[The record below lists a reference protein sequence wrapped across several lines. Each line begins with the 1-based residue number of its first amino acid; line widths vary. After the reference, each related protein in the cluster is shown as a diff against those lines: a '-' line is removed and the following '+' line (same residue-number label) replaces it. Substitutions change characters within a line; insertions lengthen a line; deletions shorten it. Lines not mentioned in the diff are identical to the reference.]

1 MEKNI
6 AGLDAA
12 GIPHVVLDARSIED
26 VFRSIWTVG
35 RLTGT
40 AARAQA
46 VVTEMRGRLA
56 AVEASAAVLS
66 RRARVYLEWWPRP
79 VIVPGRDCWTTE
91 MIRIAGGESV
101 FADLPVR
108 STPVEDAAVPAR
120 EPDLLLT
127 CWCGVPHER
136 QQPGK
141 LLNRP
146 GWTEIPGVRDGQ
158 VFAAE
163 ERYFGRPGP
172 RLVEGVEWL
181 HERIAAWA

>member
-1 MEKNI
+1 
-6 AGLDAA
+6 
-12 GIPHVVLDARSIED
+12 
-26 VFRSIWTVG
+26 
-35 RLTGT
+35 
-40 AARAQA
+40 
-46 VVTEMRGRLA
+46 
-56 AVEASAAVLS
+56 
-66 RRARVYLEWWPRP
+66 
-79 VIVPGRDCWTTE
+79 
-91 MIRIAGGESV
+91 
-101 FADLPVR
+101 VR